1 MDNSTPGMNEML
13 MRYLDGE
20 LTPGEREQLDR
31 QMAEDSNLKKE
42 YEQLVMARE
51 AVKQYGLQ
59 KKVSGIHQQM
69 MQEMQKPVAKI
80 SPVKRIIRY
89 SMAAAAGVLFIVAG
103 MMIYNY
109 LTLSP
114 EKIFVDNYRTYETV
128 VLRDKN
134 NPESSLLEKAYTE
147 KKYDEVATMS
157 SNRPFTTKEILLK
170 GMACLEIGDTEKAI
184 DQYRLVI
191 AQSSTAGL
199 MKEEAEYY
207 LLLAYIRSKQYAA
220 ALQLIES
227 IRKQPG
233 HLYYSKITSR
243 LIRQVKSLNNR

>member
-42 YEQLVMARE
+42 YEKLVTARE

-103 MMIYNY
+103 MMVYNY

-128 VLRDKN
+128 VLRDEN
-134 NPESSLLEKAYTE
+134 NPESSLLQKAYTE
-147 KKYDEVATMS
+147 KKYDEVAAMS
-157 SNRPFTTKEILLK
+157 LDRPFTTKEILLK
-170 GMACLEIGDTEKAI
+170 GMAYLEIGNTEKAI